1 VEFDIISV
9 TEEELNKYTAVQMQ
23 LLRTAQK
30 KKNELIHKK
39 AQDKALF
46 KRLFM
51 TNGTINSTLYSDKC
65 REIEAEYDYQLEIII
80 EQLNYSLSSNSL
92 TDDGGITEETGYLV
106 DYTLSYTDRYKIV
119 REYYM
124 AIPDPQERLALYEKD
139 EVAKKYLGS
148 YYSTLYNVLYSYS
161 L

>member
-1 VEFDIISV
+1 
-9 TEEELNKYTAVQMQ
+9 MQ

-65 REIEAEYDYQLEIII
+65 REIEAEYAYQLEIII
-80 EQLNYSLSSNSL
+80 EQLNYSLSANSL

-106 DYTLSYTDRYKIV
+106 DYNLSYTDRYKIV

-139 EVAKKYLGS
+139 EVAKNYLGS